1 MRAKEGPND
10 PVNVDYVSGNR
21 RNEFTFII
29 SLTSSELLCYLL
41 VRGALCSP
49 SLIRLEHAAMC
60 WVPTRSGDGSLSFRL
75 FVSRPGLFRKRVRN
89 QSNTCSSSSNSSM
102 CLWNLLIENRSS
114 VCEFRLFWIRSP
126 QCLCQRETTTTTK
139 QWRRWSAEALSY
151 WPDMQLSS
159 SCSSYQVG
167 RRRKRNIVHH
177 SIPPPLLFLYSYLF
191 ETIKLI
197 TLKLNEPI
205 GFSDWFTDISLSTT
219 HQKGEILAPNLH

>member
-167 RRRKRNIVHH
+167 RRRKTQHR
-177 SIPPPLLFLYSYLF
+177 SSFCSPFLLF
-191 ETIKLI
+191 
-197 TLKLNEPI
+197 
-205 GFSDWFTDISLSTT
+205 ISFRG
-219 HQKGEILAPNLH
+219 Q

>member
-102 CLWNLLIENRSS
+102 CLWNLLIENRRCVCVCVTSDYSSPGLDHQS
-114 VCEFRLFWIRSP
+114 VCAREKQQQQNSEEDGAPRLFLIDRICSCRLPALHIR
-126 QCLCQRETTTTTK
+126 
-139 QWRRWSAEALSY
+139 
-151 WPDMQLSS
+151 
-159 SCSSYQVG
+159 
-167 RRRKRNIVHH
+167 
-177 SIPPPLLFLYSYLF
+177 
-191 ETIKLI
+191 
-197 TLKLNEPI
+197 
-205 GFSDWFTDISLSTT
+205 
-219 HQKGEILAPNLH
+219 